1 MGFPRSPTQPDSV
14 DHFLAQA
21 SFFPTLTASA
31 FLHTSSRQSWHLTD
45 RGPYISCCEGQKFL
59 PAIEDKIKTC
69 HDAGTMFIYIFY
81 LIYLF
86 YVDAKPWYSLLE
98 YHMNLR
104 DRYWTSASILAL
116 YMLVVFTVRASIPI
130 LFTVQLA
137 FAAPFVLLDIVHH
150 TADNAETLHD
160 PLDCDHGGLHISS
173 LTASIVAFTTLYN
186 TLWVGPTVFGGLMQA
201 YGASYHTLGAIT
213 SWSVAMAKSGIVLG
227 WTLVAMFS
235 PVAYTFSRIL
245 FDLTTRIILDLL
257 PLLYKISDLGFRTI
271 KTSGKASLSVL
282 HQLCSSSLRL
292 LCSLVN
298 PSKALFNVVLN
309 AVSPI
314 CTILA
319 YMTSIIFLYCFTAL
333 SLSLRQ
339 IANLVSTGSHHTRET
354 LAFAQ
359 SNLSAIHCLIVLR
372 ILVWATGSSIQISN
386 RRHIQIAG
394 FVFDAA
400 IIIGKIYT
408 SFSDRM
414 ALAIGRFA
422 ALLFSAVYVLTDI
435 CVSSLL
441 VAHGRIASSNLLLHC
456 VSTAYRAKGLLSDAL
471 LTWASHY
478 TFTLAVPILSGL
490 VDGMASIITY
500 ILLKVRLH

>member
-1 MGFPRSPTQPDSV
+1 
-14 DHFLAQA
+14 
-21 SFFPTLTASA
+21 
-31 FLHTSSRQSWHLTD
+31 
-45 RGPYISCCEGQKFL
+45 
-59 PAIEDKIKTC
+59 
-69 HDAGTMFIYIFY
+69 MFICVLY

-86 YVDAKPWYSLLE
+86 YVDAKLWYSLLV
-98 YHMNLR
+98 YHINLR
-104 DRYWTSASILAL
+104 DRYWMSASILAL
-116 YMLVVFTVRASIPI
+116 YMLVVFTVQASIPI

-186 TLWVGPTVFGGLMQA
+186 SLWVGPTVFGGLMQA
-201 YGASYHTLGAIT
+201 FGVSYRTLGAIT

-235 PVAYTFSRIL
+235 PVAYSFTRIL
-245 FDLTTRIILDLL
+245 FDLTTRIILELF
-257 PLLYKISDLGFRTI
+257 PLLYNISNQGFQTL
-271 KTSGKASLSVL
+271 KTSGKAYLSIL

-298 PSKALFNVVLN
+298 SSKALFNVVLN

-319 YMTSIIFLYCFTAL
+319 YMTSSTLSYCFTAL

-339 IANLVSTGSHHTRET
+339 IANIVSRHTRET
-354 LAFAQ
+354 IAFAQ
-359 SNLSAIHCLIVLR
+359 SYLSAVHCLIVLR
-372 ILVWATGSSIQISN
+372 ILVWATSSSIQMSN
-386 RRHIQIAG
+386 RRHIRIAG

-400 IIIGKIYT
+400 IITGKIHS
-408 SFSDRM
+408 SFGDRM
-414 ALAIGRFA
+414 ALVIGRFA
-422 ALLFSAVYVLTDI
+422 ALLSSAVYVLTDN

-441 VAHGRIASSNLLLHC
+441 VAHGRIASSNLLSHC
-456 VSTAYRAKGLLSDAL
+456 VSTTYRAKGLLSDAL

-478 TFTLAVPILSGL
+478 AFTLAVPILSGF
-490 VDGMASIITY
+490 VNGMASIITY
-500 ILLKVRLH
+500 ILLKVCPHYKLSITGNH